1 MRGRERGSLII
12 GVMFG
17 ALAVPRIAGAA
28 AALNLNPEL
37 WITAMNVIIF
47 GALIYPTNR
56 FLLQPLMKVL
66 RARIEAVEGTAGRA
80 SEIRDEALAR
90 RSDLEERLAQARAAA
105 QSQRVRILAET
116 EAEEK
121 SLIDAA
127 RAAAVASVAE
137 LRETLAGE
145 LESARL
151 ALESDA
157 RALAE
162 EAAAKILG
170 RAL

>member
-1 MRGRERGSLII
+1 MRGRERVSLII

-28 AALNLNPEL
+28 ATLNLEPEL

-47 GALIYPTNR
+47 AALIYPTNR
-56 FLLQPLMKVL
+56 LLLQPLLKVL
-66 RARIEAVEGTAGRA
+66 RERVEAVEGTAGRA
-80 SEIRDEALAR
+80 SEIRAEAAIR
-90 RSDLEERLAQARAAA
+90 RTELEERLALARAEA
-105 QSQRVRILAET
+105 QSQRVLMLGET
-116 EAEEK
+116 EAEER

-127 RAAAVASVAE
+127 RATAAEGIAEVRQTLVA
-137 LRETLAGE
+137 E
-145 LESARL
+145 LESARS
-151 ALESDA
+151 ALEAEA
-157 RALAE
+157 RTLAE